1 MNEMDRKRVLKF
13 ANPYIALEPY
23 VGELLKYEQIC
34 NILDQKKQKGS
45 TRQRQV
51 ERWAVWCDISRWSN
65 RYRIKR
71 LYTIED
77 KIVLRKEQQKWK
89 WYIRQHIINC
99 IAQAEKEK
107 NEFAIQFT
115 LGRMVSD
122 IFFTK
127 RFAKDS
133 MYNNAEYWYSSAEK
147 ELRYDNNISNKIKYD
162 SKVLFNSTF
171 SMFKKIVVNAIDNQL
186 NENEVFT
193 VERCYWLSAKRESN
207 NMQHIGRF
215 STKDETIVIQECEKQ
230 ALLKYNL
237 ENNKK
242 FTEPRF
248 LALNNLEYKKY
259 KALLDEIIAKEFNDE
274 YNHVSQART
283 VSIDKDHA
291 QDLCEINLDKS
302 PLYALAKKRFY
313 NKEMRRKFSENML
326 DDFYK
331 AYFKK

>member
-1 MNEMDRKRVLKF
+1 MSEKRVLEF

-23 VGELLKYEQIC
+23 VGELLKYGQIC

-45 TRQRQV
+45 SRQKQV

-77 KIVLRKEQQKWK
+77 KIVFRKEQQKWK

-99 IAQAEKEK
+99 IAQAEKERNK
-107 NEFAIQFT
+107 FTIQFT
-115 LGRMVSD
+115 LGRIVSD

-127 RFAKDS
+127 RFSKDS
-133 MYNNAEYWYSSAEK
+133 MYNNVEYWYSSAEK
-147 ELRYDNNISNKIKYD
+147 ELKYNNNVSNKIRYD
-162 SKVLFNSTF
+162 SKTLFNITF
-171 SMFKKIVVNAIDNQL
+171 SLFKKIVVNAIDNQL
-186 NENEVFT
+186 NNNEAIT
-193 VERCYWLSAKRESN
+193 VEKCYWLSAKQKNDGIERT
-207 NMQHIGRF
+207 GRF
-215 STKDETIVIQECEKQ
+215 STKDETLVIQECEKR
-230 ALLKYNL
+230 ALFKYNL
-237 ENNKK
+237 ENNKN

-248 LALNNLEYKKY
+248 LALNNPEYKKY
-259 KALLDEIIAKEFNDE
+259 KELLDEIIAEEFNDE

-283 VSIDKDHA
+283 ISVDKDHV

-313 NKEMRRKFSENML
+313 NKEMRRKFSESML